1 MGISIFN
8 IKKVS
13 KIFLKKFILFYFMYF
28 KFIFRSFRSLSL
40 FMTKFIFLIKN
51 KAGSRSWMALV

>member
-28 KFIFRSFRSLSL
+28 KFSFRSLSL

-51 KAGSRSWMALV
+51 KAGSRLWMALV